1 MPVVVES
8 RIPEIIVEAETR
20 ARENVA
26 RTSEEVAVD
35 ARLNLTLHGSI
46 VSGELFES
54 VHAGEEDEDGY
65 VGFASAGEGLPDA
78 RAVYIELGTGVRG
91 SRYEFPG
98 KPQDVTYDME
108 WERGIPKD
116 MGFAYLIPAM
126 EAEREPFEERMGDVY
141 G

>member
-8 RIPEIIVEAETR
+8 RFPEIVTASEVRASEAVHETCDQI
-20 ARENVA
+20 AEG
-26 RTSEEVAVD
+26 
-35 ARLNLTLHGSI
+35 ARLNLTTQGSI
-46 VSGELFES
+46 VSGELFDS
-54 VHAGEEDEDGY
+54 LHAGEEGDYEGY
-65 VGFASAGEGLPDA
+65 VVAGEDLPDA

-91 SRYEFPG
+91 SHYEFPG
-98 KPQDVTYDME
+98 KPQGITYDMD

-116 MGFAYLIPAM
+116 TGFAYMIPAL